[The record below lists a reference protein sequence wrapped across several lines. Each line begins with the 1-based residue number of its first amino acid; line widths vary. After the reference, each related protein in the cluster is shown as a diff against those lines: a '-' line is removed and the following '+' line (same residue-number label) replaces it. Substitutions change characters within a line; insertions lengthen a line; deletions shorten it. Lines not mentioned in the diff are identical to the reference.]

1 MRTAYLSRRAR
12 GFGDFN
18 DPDSEVSVKS
28 RERGGRELMPELGYR
43 PVNRYLPPRR
53 KQAVPAPADDER
65 LDTTQLPAA
74 LRWLDR
80 ILSR

>member
-1 MRTAYLSRRAR
+1 
-12 GFGDFN
+12 
-18 DPDSEVSVKS
+18 VKS

-53 KQAVPAPADDER
+53 KQAVSAPAEET

>member
-1 MRTAYLSRRAR
+1 
-12 GFGDFN
+12 
-18 DPDSEVSVKS
+18 
-28 RERGGRELMPELGYR
+28 
-43 PVNRYLPPRR
+43 VNRYLPPRR
-53 KQAVPAPADDER
+53 KQAVQPQADET